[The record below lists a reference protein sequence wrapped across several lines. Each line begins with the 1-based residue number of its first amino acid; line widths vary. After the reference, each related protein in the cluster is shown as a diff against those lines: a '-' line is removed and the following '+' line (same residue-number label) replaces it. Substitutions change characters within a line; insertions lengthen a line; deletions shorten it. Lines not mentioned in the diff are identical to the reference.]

1 LGIGFEWTKSFH
13 HRPVK
18 INMNPRVKNVI
29 PLQEHLLELIF
40 TNDEKKVFDL
50 KPYLNFGIFAE
61 LKNQDLFNTVK
72 ASCGTV
78 VWDNGIDICPDTIY
92 LESI

>member
-1 LGIGFEWTKSFH
+1 
-13 HRPVK
+13 
-18 INMNPRVKNVI
+18 MNPRVKNVI
-29 PLQEHLLELIF
+29 PLQEYLLELIF

-78 VWDNGIDICPDTIY
+78 VWANGIDICPDTIY